1 MELQS
6 QLSTTVHLSEDAPA
20 QSRSSGGRDGGGR
33 GNAPAQQRGCGG
45 RDGSVLLDLSVPRA
59 AAEVNF
65 YSRQTIVPLSGS
77 DYEL

>member
-1 MELQS
+1 M
-6 QLSTTVHLSEDAPA
+6 
-20 QSRSSGGRDGGGR
+20 
-33 GNAPAQQRGCGG
+33 
-45 RDGSVLLDLSVPRA
+45 LLDLSVPRA